1 MNATVNSTKSWVQW
15 VASCL
20 FGSLHDRIQLV
31 LSLMGL
37 RADARE
43 NSQFDILIFFAR
55 NLSQHGSLHVTPET
69 KEAFSTQCQD
79 TR

>member
-1 MNATVNSTKSWVQW
+1 MVSADSVGMNATVDSTKSWVQW

-31 LSLMGL
+31 LFVDGPA
-37 RADARE
+37 RCARE

-55 NLSQHGSLHVTPET
+55 NLSQHGSLP
-69 KEAFSTQCQD
+69 
-79 TR
+79 